1 MGTATGPSLASLE
14 KPTAASAL
22 PDATLSS
29 VSSLPAQ
36 SSACSQSTCRWP
48 ETTRFSAKAVS
59 SRTIDERREDRAL
72 PTWAATSLR
81 RGFLTTVIILFV
93 KDARRYDD
101 ENLHLRAAVP
111 VKRDPAVANKRRKND
126 EAHELGT
133 STRELSDLALDHGLR
148 HDVPVRPRDLLGEN
162 GEDGRI
168 PPCDPRL
175 LLASVLARKAD
186 TERSMD
192 VDREPSLLR
201 RLQAP
206 VPTPP
211 RDLLRRLEH
220 PQNNIFTAQYWC
232 KYYTG
237 GGTSLPVRLGYPHTN
252 IIPAGV
258 PAYPYGWGTRIQI
271 LYRLGYP
278 PTRTAGVPAYK
289 YYTGWGTRLPVRL
302 GVPAYKYYTGWGT
315 RLPVRL
321 GYLHTNII
329 PASAH
334 YQLGQ
339 VTVTA
344 LPLSP
349 IFVSEASHNLGGSL
363 PPVLGASHIMA
374 GSLPKVTNTGSN
386 LQWEAC
392 LG

>member
-1 MGTATGPSLASLE
+1 MLDNYPNWVSFHG
-14 KPTAASAL
+14 AL
-22 PDATLSS
+22 PLFHHSHPLGKIIF
-29 VSSLPAQ
+29 LPPNTGANIIPVGVP
-36 SSACSQSTCRWP
+36 AYPYGWG
-48 ETTRFSAKAVS
+48 TRIQILYRLGYPPT
-59 SRTIDERREDRAL
+59 RTA
-72 PTWAATSLR
+72 
-81 RGFLTTVIILFV
+81 G
-93 KDARRYDD
+93 
-101 ENLHLRAAVP
+101 VP
-111 VKRDPAVANKRRKND
+111 A
-126 EAHELGT
+126 
-133 STRELSDLALDHGLR
+133 
-148 HDVPVRPRDLLGEN
+148 
-162 GEDGRI
+162 
-168 PPCDPRL
+168 
-175 LLASVLARKAD
+175 
-186 TERSMD
+186 
-192 VDREPSLLR
+192 
-201 RLQAP
+201 
-206 VPTPP
+206 
-211 RDLLRRLEH
+211 
-220 PQNNIFTAQYWC
+220 Y
-232 KYYTG
+232 KYQTG

-252 IIPAGV
+252 IKPAGV

-289 YYTGWGTRLPVRL
+289 YQTGGGTS
-302 GVPAYKYYTGWGT
+302 
-315 RLPVRL
+315 LPVRL